1 MHALMHTH
9 SHNMCIII
17 ISHLFKSYLVL
28 LVLGSSPKLTFRHLL
43 VESSICASLNLGY
56 HQFWWLRECII
67 FPTNSHELGYCLDTP
82 IWRFPKVGGYP
93 KSSKWFFDRDFVLKQ
108 KWWPHDVLEP
118 PKRLILQILN
128 IYIYIYIYFWLVVWN
143 IVFVYEF
150 PYIGNNHPNWLSIFF
165 RGVETTNQKL

>member
-118 PKRLILQILN
+118 PKWLILQILN
-128 IYIYIYIYFWLVVWN
+128 IYIYIYISGWWFGTLFLFMN
-143 IVFVYEF
+143 FHILGIITPTDF
-150 PYIGNNHPNWLSIFF
+150 SIFF
-165 RGVETTNQKL
+165 RGDETTNQKL